1 MYVSI
6 LEFAG
11 NGPKRGNGPRC
22 VLCVQNARQ
31 TPVQNGVLGLE
42 KQLQS
47 FAFYAPIWPLFPSC
61 LYRKNGSLY
70 IYTFVCLTQFSTKYI
85 YIQSRIYACNFLS
98 LWKYKT
104 PRRWEGL
111 IFFPLKILKRRRTAA
126 NFSLNKDGGVFN
138 GTMYIPFAF
147 SCKNALCIRP
157 EEINILSAN

>member
-1 MYVSI
+1 MCTLCTKCTSDS
-6 LEFAG
+6 
-11 NGPKRGNGPRC
+11 GPKWRFRT
-22 VLCVQNARQ
+22 R
-31 TPVQNGVLGLE
+31 

-138 GTMYIPFAF
+138 
-147 SCKNALCIRP
+147 ALKINESQQTGVENYESMSHVPTFVWSWNENSQILTRIRCP
-157 EEINILSAN
+157 SNDRHS